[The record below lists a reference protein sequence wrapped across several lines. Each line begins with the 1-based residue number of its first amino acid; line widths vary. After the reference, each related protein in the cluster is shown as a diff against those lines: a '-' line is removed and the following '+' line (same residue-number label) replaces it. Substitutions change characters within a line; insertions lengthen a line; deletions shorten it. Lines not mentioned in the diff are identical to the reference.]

1 MALNID
7 SIRNY
12 AGTGSITLN
21 QQGTGVEKS
30 SLQRFRSFFDIG
42 DARMKNAATLTA
54 IHHAIL
60 NDPRFAAQDIQ
71 SEAARL
77 LSQVR
82 TDRAIDAAQI
92 KGIIQTLDSLVL
104 NTEAAVK
111 ERVKGMR
118 LKKAKGIVLDS
129 VDELYRIALDVFR
142 SSAGAC
148 TPKDAAYGTVKCF
161 ISCAPT

>member
-7 SIRNY
+7 SIRNF
-12 AGTGSITLN
+12 AGTGSIMLD

-30 SLQRFRSFFDIG
+30 ALQRFTSFFNIG
-42 DARMKNAATLTA
+42 DARMKNAETLTA

-82 TDRAIDAAQI
+82 TDRAIDAAKI
-92 KGIIQTLDSLVL
+92 KGIIQTLDNLLL

-111 ERVKGMR
+111 ERVTLRLAAKMPDWAAGHEREVAGVVLAHVLKGQAAAGGYAAIDVAGR
-118 LKKAKGIVLDS
+118 VN
-129 VDELYRIALDVFR
+129 EAL
-142 SSAGAC
+142 
-148 TPKDAAYGTVKCF
+148 
-161 ISCAPT
+161 